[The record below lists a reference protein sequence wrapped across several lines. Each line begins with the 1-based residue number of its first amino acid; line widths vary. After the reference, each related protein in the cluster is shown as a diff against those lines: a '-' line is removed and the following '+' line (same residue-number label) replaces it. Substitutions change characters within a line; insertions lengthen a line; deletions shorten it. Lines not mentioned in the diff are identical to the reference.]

1 MFLYAKLLLEGLKL
15 QYSKGELLKKCDEYA
30 TPVGIETL

>member
-15 QYSKGELLKKCDEYA
+15 QYSKGRLLEKCEFYA
-30 TPVGIETL
+30 TPVGIERL